1 MAKAPD
7 AFRTISEVA
16 EALHTPAHVLRF
28 WESKFSQI
36 KPVKRAGGRRYYRPD
51 DIALLAGIKHL
62 LHEQGLTIK
71 GAQKLLRENGVRHVA
86 SLVGSPISTEEA
98 TTGATPVVESPAP
111 APEPEVAGAIETA
124 VTPLKVVSDAA
135 PEPSIDLD
143 ALTPAEMPSVVPPRW
158 FDASGKLDATV
169 VKGNADA
176 ILPLLER
183 LEAVRDRMSAS

>member
-111 APEPEVAGAIETA
+111 APEPEVAEAIETA